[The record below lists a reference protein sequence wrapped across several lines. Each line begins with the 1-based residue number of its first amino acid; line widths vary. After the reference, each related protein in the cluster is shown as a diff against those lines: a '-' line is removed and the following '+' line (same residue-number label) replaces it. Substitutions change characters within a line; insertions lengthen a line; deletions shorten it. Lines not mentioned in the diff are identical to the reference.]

1 MKTTETNCETG
12 ETIERDM
19 TAEEQAA
26 HLLVTAQM
34 AAEEEARLA
43 EEAAVEAKALAKAS
57 AIAKFQ
63 ALGLTEEEALAII
76 G

>member
-19 TAEEQAA
+19 TSE
-26 HLLVTAQM
+26 
-34 AAEEEARLA
+34 EEEAYNITLNERIA
-43 EEAAVEAKALAKAS
+43 AEAAIETAIATKAS
-57 AIAKFQ
+57 AVAKLQ
-63 ALGLTEEEALAII
+63 AIGLTEEEAKSIV

>member
-19 TAEEQAA
+19 TPE
-26 HLLVTAQM
+26 
-34 AAEEEARLA
+34 EEEAYNIALNERIAIEAELA
-43 EEAAVEAKALAKAS
+43 AKVAARTSALAKLQ
-57 AIAKFQ
+57 AI
-63 ALGLTEEEALAII
+63 GLTEEEALAIV

>member
-19 TAEEQAA
+19 TSE
-26 HLLVTAQM
+26 
-34 AAEEEARLA
+34 EEEAYNITLNERIA
-43 EEAAVEAKALAKAS
+43 AEAAIEAAIATKAS
-57 AIAKFQ
+57 AVAKLQ
-63 ALGLTEEEALAII
+63 AIGLTEEEAKSIV